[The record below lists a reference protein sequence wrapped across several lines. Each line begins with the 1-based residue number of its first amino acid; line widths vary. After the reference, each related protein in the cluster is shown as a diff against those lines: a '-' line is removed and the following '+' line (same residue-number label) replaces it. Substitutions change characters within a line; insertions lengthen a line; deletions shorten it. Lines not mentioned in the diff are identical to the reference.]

1 MKNIK
6 ATSEILRVYNNMMAK
21 ADKLTDEKL
30 RDEALAEAEK
40 YKNGFD
46 WSDVIFYEDGKA
58 GVKNVLGEIL
68 VPAKFDK
75 IAFTYCYFV
84 KNMPY
89 IVINHGNF
97 GMVKSDGSGEMLA
110 PCEYHEI
117 APLIYYGCFIVMADD
132 YWGLI
137 NSNGHIVAPVEHD
150 DIQILEDQF
159 AVFRKDDKKGLYAF
173 ENDVYVS
180 PEYDDIK
187 HDDIDEPIKFIRD
200 GKTFYID
207 TEGNVYDDA
216 EDSEHLLLGVQSDP
230 V

>member
-6 ATSEILRVYNNMMAK
+6 ATSENLSVYNNMLAK

-84 KNMPY
+84 KT
-89 IVINHGNF
+89 
-97 GMVKSDGSGEMLA
+97 
-110 PCEYHEI
+110 C
-117 APLIYYGCFIVMADD
+117 LI
-132 YWGLI
+132 
-137 NSNGHIVAPVEHD
+137 
-150 DIQILEDQF
+150 
-159 AVFRKDDKKGLYAF
+159 
-173 ENDVYVS
+173 
-180 PEYDDIK
+180 
-187 HDDIDEPIKFIRD
+187 
-200 GKTFYID
+200 
-207 TEGNVYDDA
+207 
-216 EDSEHLLLGVQSDP
+216 LLLIMATSEW
-230 V
+230 

>member
-6 ATSEILRVYNNMMAK
+6 ATSENLSVYNNMMAK

-68 VPAKFDK
+68 VPAKFDR

-84 KNMPY
+84 KNIPY
-89 IVINHGNF
+89 VVINHGNF
-97 GMVKSDGSGEMLA
+97 GMVKSDGSGDMLA
-110 PCEYHEI
+110 PCQYHEI
-117 APLIYYGCFIVMADD
+117 EPLIYYGCFIVMADD
-132 YWGLI
+132 NWGLI
-137 NSNGHIVAPVEHD
+137 NSNGRIVAPVVHD
-150 DIQILEDQF
+150 NIQIMEDQF
-159 AVFRKDDKKGLYAF
+159 AVFDKDGKKGLYAF
-173 ENDVYVS
+173 EADVYVS

-207 TEGNVYDDA
+207 TEGNVYDDV
-216 EDSEHLLLGVQSDP
+216 EDSEYLLLGIQSEP
-230 V
+230 A